1 MSMYAQFQTDETLET
16 KGVIIDYG
24 QFRVTLARAG
34 GANKKYS
41 KVMESKAKPFRRAI
55 QTETLDNDVAMKML
69 RESFAEACVLNWEV
83 KGEDEEWTRGIE
95 GKDGDLLD
103 FNRDNVIATFENLP
117 DLFSD
122 LQEQA
127 NKVSIYREE
136 ILEQDSGN

>member
-83 KGEDEEWTRGIE
+83 KQDDDEWVRGIE